1 MGTPR
6 PRFRAADTALLRV
19 PTLPAAR
26 AAATRVDIDGS
37 PERLTAFLREVL
49 ADPLFRE
56 AVDVAGGGL
65 ADTLARLDADRPV
78 DPAKLTRA
86 AHAVARYLL
95 RTTGR
100 PTPFGLFAGVALAGF
115 DATAKV
121 RTGDRHVKGVRPD
134 AVWLAAGTDAWQR
147 RSDVLGGLRIVANDL
162 CTVRGDRLVLP
173 YVRQDAADDRARP
186 VQELSVRYT
195 PPVRAAVEAA
205 RQPVPYAELFE
216 QLSGWFPRASAAMV
230 EAMLVQ
236 LVDQQLLLTDLGP
249 PAHGADPLGHVLDRL
264 VGTPGH
270 TELETVADRLADYAD
285 QPLGAGRPQW
295 HAAVTAMRALHPA
308 EKPPVQVDLRFDAD
322 VTLPV
327 AVAEEAARA
336 AEVLWRLSPV
346 DGAPEHLRQYHG
358 AFLERHGAHT
368 LVPLKELV
376 DPERGLGAP
385 AGYFVPPSD
394 RRLEPAPDRESARD
408 AALMAL
414 AQRALLH
421 GGDLVLDADTVDRLA
436 TDGGT
441 PPDTLELAV
450 HVLAASTTAL
460 DAGEFRLAVA
470 PGTGANTAGAMFGRF
485 GCLFPDGAYPTA
497 AEERPDGPV
506 SAQLVF
512 QPVHARA
519 GNVLRVPL
527 IRDRI
532 LAVGTFADH
541 SAADVLGVGDLLV
554 GADHDRL
561 YLVSARHGRR
571 IDALSPHMLNVG
583 YSTAN
588 AVRLIREITASG
600 TRGLTGWSWGRAAL
614 LPRLPRVTY
623 GRTVLSPASW
633 QVPAAL
639 RDRDMTWQNWSAE
652 LDGWRGRWQV
662 PERVQVLV
670 NDHRI
675 ELDLTVP
682 LHQRL
687 LRDELV
693 RRAGAVV
700 CEPPGT
706 EAETGWLHGHANE
719 LVVPLTSVAGSSQV
733 AESGNA
739 RVAASGVA
747 LAARSGVSGAAA
759 VRNAEATGPTI
770 PAPGAAA
777 VHPQAAPLPRH
788 SPAPR
793 HLPGGEWLY
802 AKLYCARGRHD
813 ELLAGPVSSLVAAL
827 PDGVDRWFFIR
838 YADPDPHLRLR
849 FHGTPALLWGQLLP
863 QMHAWA
869 EDLCGSG
876 LANRLTLDGYEP
888 ETGRYGGPDALESSE
903 RMFAADSASALA
915 TLRLRATG
923 LDLPTGLLLAADTVD
938 LPRSFG
944 DPDWIDWL
952 AGPHPRGPRHPAFA
966 AVRREAVALLDPY
979 GDGTGL
985 AAVEG
990 GPALLDIWR
999 RRAPAVAAY
1008 GDTVRALAEAGRLHG
1023 TRDSVLDAVLHM
1035 HHNRLV
1041 GVDPQGEAG
1050 ALAIARG
1057 AVAAHR
1063 DRRRHGA

>member
-1 MGTPR
+1 MGTPQ

-19 PTLPAAR
+19 PTLPASR

-37 PERLTAFLREVL
+37 PERLAGFLREVL
-49 ADPLFRE
+49 ADPVFRE

-65 ADTLARLDADRPV
+65 ADTLARLDADRPL

-121 RTGDRHVKGVRPD
+121 RIGDRHVKGVRPD

-147 RSDVLGGLRIVANDL
+147 RPDILGRLRIVANDL

-195 PPVRAAVEAA
+195 PPVRAAVGAS
-205 RQPVPYAELFE
+205 RHPVPYAELFE
-216 QLSGWFPRASAAMV
+216 QLTGWFPRASAAMV

-249 PAHGADPLGHVLDRL
+249 PAHGTDPLGHVLDRI
-264 VGTPGH
+264 VGAPGH
-270 TELETVADRLADYAD
+270 TDLEAVADLLARYAD
-285 QPLGAGRPQW
+285 QPLGAGRPAFG
-295 HAAVTAMRALHPA
+295 AAVAAMRALHPA

-358 AFLERHGAHT
+358 AFLERYGAHT
-368 LVPLKELV
+368 LVPLTELV

-385 AGYFVPPSD
+385 AGYLVPPSD

-421 GGDLVLDADTVDRLA
+421 GGDLVLDAATVDRLA
-436 TDGGT
+436 SDGGT

-450 HVLAASTTAL
+450 HVLAESTTAL
-460 DAGEFRLAVA
+460 DAGDFRLAVA

-485 GCLFPDGAYPTA
+485 GYLFPEGAYPTA
-497 AEERPDGPV
+497 AEERPDGPL

-541 SAADVLGVGDLLV
+541 SAAEVLGVGDLLV

-600 TRGLTGWSWGRAAL
+600 TRGLTGWSWGRATL

-662 PERVQVLV
+662 PDRVQVLV
-670 NDHRI
+670 DDHRI

-719 LVVPLTSVAGSSQV
+719 VVVPLTSVREPVARDRGSV
-733 AESGNA
+733 DG
-739 RVAASGVA
+739 
-747 LAARSGVSGAAA
+747 
-759 VRNAEATGPTI
+759 
-770 PAPGAAA
+770 
-777 VHPQAAPLPRH
+777 QAAPLPRH

-827 PDGVDRWFFIR
+827 PEGVDRWFFIR

-849 FHGTPALLWGQLLP
+849 FHGAPALLWGRLLP
-863 QMHAWA
+863 QVHAWA
-869 EDLCGSG
+869 EDLCGAG
-876 LANRLTLDGYEP
+876 LAHRLTLDGYEP
-888 ETGRYGGPDALESSE
+888 ETGRYGGPDALESAE
-903 RMFAADSASALA
+903 RLFAADSAAALA

-923 LDLPTGLLLAADTVD
+923 LDLPTGLLLAANTVD
-938 LPRSFG
+938 LLRSFG
-944 DPDWIDWL
+944 DPDWVDWL
-952 AGPHPRGPRHPAFA
+952 VGAQHRGPRHPAFA

-979 GDGTGL
+979 GDATAL

-1008 GDTVRALAEAGRLHG
+1008 GATVRELAAAGRLHG

-1057 AVAAHR
+1057 AAAAHR